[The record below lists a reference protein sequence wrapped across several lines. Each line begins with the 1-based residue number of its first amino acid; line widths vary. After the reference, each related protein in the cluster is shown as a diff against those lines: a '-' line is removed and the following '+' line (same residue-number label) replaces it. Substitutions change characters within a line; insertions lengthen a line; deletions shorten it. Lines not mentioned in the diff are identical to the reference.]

1 MDDCIGA
8 CRPTMEPPLSVFRHP
23 GERQH
28 PRQAGKALGFRQQL
42 YRTNIDVLRGFRL
55 ATMGRRSWAPAFA
68 RMTRGKCER
77 DRRHLRRCHLPS
89 RQPRMGRCAREGAPW
104 TAKLGKRE
112 PPAIMA
118 RDRDVSKEPCRERHR
133 NRPRCPYQVSQ
144 TDDKISKVNGPLF
157 SIENPKNRKPQESKT
172 PRIENPKNRKPEHRS
187 TRSPASIVLTRTFV
201 VRLGVRFCPLAPV
214 PSRDQRA
221 EALNPTRS
229 TALRSSL
236 LGRSLLGNLLSG
248 DFLLC
253 SGLSHGIS
261 LSEKRSS
268 DFEQVN
274 YALFLFRC

>member
-1 MDDCIGA
+1 
-8 CRPTMEPPLSVFRHP
+8 
-23 GERQH
+23 
-28 PRQAGKALGFRQQL
+28 
-42 YRTNIDVLRGFRL
+42 
-55 ATMGRRSWAPAFA
+55 
-68 RMTRGKCER
+68 MTRGNSEP
-77 DRRHLRRCHLPS
+77 DRLRLRGCHPPS
-89 RQPRMGRCAREGAPW
+89 RQHRMGRYERAGEPW
-104 TAKLGKRE
+104 TAKLGKRQ

-118 RDRDVSKEPCRERHR
+118 QDRCVTKSPRHARHR
-133 NRPRCPYQVSQ
+133 NSLRCPYQASQ
-144 TDDKISKVNGPLF
+144 TEDTISKVNGPLF
-157 SIENPKNRKPQESKT
+157 SIV
-172 PRIENPKNRKPEHRS
+172 NPKNRKPEHRF

-201 VRLGVRFCPLAPV
+201 VRLGVRCCPLAPV

-253 SGLSHGIS
+253 SGLSHGMS